1 MAIDF
6 SNADILAYNSRNE
19 FFGDNLFRYKSTKS
33 LTVEG
38 NLLSLN
44 NLSGIGPVWTQI
56 SGMEISGQDWHA
68 VTINGQGFGSG
79 IIESINFAEGQN
91 DVQKKRYTVN
101 LSIYET
107 GSSNNF
113 VSGTNTFYSGV
124 SWNPFCEIENLN
136 ESIDFESEPD
146 RGEYNHNISIKIL
159 SSNITGSINAA
170 KAIASGLFLANN
182 LTGFSGQYRSLGN
195 LKSYYTESYDLF
207 SAECTFNKRIEVLAN
222 TTGNYTVG
230 KTYTFNRDEDGVVN
244 VSERGEIKALQEPYS
259 PILYSAATTEMANA
273 YTNCSSVFNLYQET
287 NNYPLSTLP
296 LVKGST
302 VNTVKG
308 TLDYEVIFTNN
319 LNENATY
326 FWNYNHEFSVD
337 RNGIIISSE
346 KGEVIGRGV
355 LGVTKYN
362 AAVAAYDGT
371 IKTAI
376 GTRTSTLHDNFI
388 SISNVT
394 VPTPN
399 FRLIKRNES
408 FSEYLGRVAY
418 TYEYGNDSTLGDA
431 PFLKTDIEVGNDYRV
446 PLTRTVLVPGFMEV
460 EQNRGN
466 LTIGHQRV
474 NIGLRGVRGTTI
486 TQYLTQAKS
495 LAATYNIGN
504 IDSAQYSFSP
514 TSNQFTLEILWPR
527 FS

>member
-1 MAIDF
+1 
-6 SNADILAYNSRNE
+6 
-19 FFGDNLFRYKSTKS
+19 
-33 LTVEG
+33 
-38 NLLSLN
+38 
-44 NLSGIGPVWTQI
+44 
-56 SGMEISGQDWHA
+56 
-68 VTINGQGFGSG
+68 
-79 IIESINFAEGQN
+79 
-91 DVQKKRYTVN
+91 
-101 LSIYET
+101 
-107 GSSNNF
+107 
-113 VSGTNTFYSGV
+113 
-124 SWNPFCEIENLN
+124 
-136 ESIDFESEPD
+136 
-146 RGEYNHNISIKIL
+146 
-159 SSNITGSINAA
+159 
-170 KAIASGLFLANN
+170 
-182 LTGFSGQYRSLGN
+182 
-195 LKSYYTESYDLF
+195 
-207 SAECTFNKRIEVLAN
+207 
-222 TTGNYTVG
+222 
-230 KTYTFNRDEDGVVN
+230 
-244 VSERGEIKALQEPYS
+244 
-259 PILYSAATTEMANA
+259 
-273 YTNCSSVFNLYQET
+273 
-287 NNYPLSTLP
+287 
-296 LVKGST
+296 
-302 VNTVKG
+302 
-308 TLDYEVIFTNN
+308 
-319 LNENATY
+319 
-326 FWNYNHEFSVD
+326 
-337 RNGIIISSE
+337 
-346 KGEVIGRGV
+346 VIGRGV

-408 FSEYLGRVAY
+408 FSEYLGRVTY